1 MKISVHLFIFL
12 TFLLSACAGPQPRP
26 AQSTPADADASKDAR
41 AVLAYLADLS
51 NDKKPGV
58 ISGQNTGHGNQI
70 LNASGLV
77 GYAPLV
83 GSLEQQTGELPGMIG
98 LDYEQD
104 GIFTVDELL
113 TANQV
118 LIKHWKAGGLVTIN
132 WSPLNPWL
140 NNELDLVHHR
150 GIWTD
155 TRNQDNNLKDV
166 DLHKLIDPKST
177 IYPVWRRKL
186 DRIATALEDLQKEG
200 VVVLWRPMQEMNGN
214 WFWWGNATYAND
226 PGPYIA
232 LWADMFHYFKDVKGL
247 HNLLWVYSPASG
259 SGDVLEQLVMK
270 PVGWSYPGDAYV
282 DIVAGTSYND
292 ALDIKNYETYRA
304 FGKPLGMAEFGP
316 TLGGQASLKGTFNTT
331 LYADRLLKDY
341 PAIAYWVSW
350 HNWNINENEQE
361 HLAIISNQNAS
372 DLMQNPAVLTLK
384 RIQR

>member
-1 MKISVHLFIFL
+1 MKQILSLLIMLV
-12 TFLLSACAGPQPRP
+12 FLLSACGTSPQARP
-26 AQSTPADADASKDAR
+26 AQVIPVDADASKETR

-51 NDKKPGV
+51 NDVKPGV
-58 ISGQNTGHGNQI
+58 IAGQNTGHGNQI
-70 LNASGLV
+70 LDTSGLV

-83 GSLEQQTGELPGMIG
+83 GTLEQQTGETPGMIG

-104 GIFTVDELL
+104 GIFTDDQLL
-113 TANQV
+113 AANQV

-140 NNELDLVHHR
+140 NDELDLSNQH
-150 GIWTD
+150 GSWTD
-155 TRNQDNNLKDV
+155 TRNQGDNLKNV
-166 DLHKLIDPKST
+166 DLRQLIDPESA
-177 IYPVWRRKL
+177 IYPVWQRKL
-186 DRIATALEDLQKEG
+186 DRIATALLDLQKAG

-214 WFWWGNATYAND
+214 WFWWGYASYSND

-247 HNLLWVYSPASG
+247 HNLLWVYSPAHG
-259 SGDVLEQLVMK
+259 PENILEQFAIK

-282 DIVAGTSYND
+282 DVVAGTAYND
-292 ALDIKNYETYRA
+292 GLDIKDYDIYRA

-316 TLGGQASLKGTFNTT
+316 SLGGANSLKGTFDTS
-331 LYADRLLKDY
+331 LYATRLLKDY

-350 HNWNINENEQE
+350 HNWPVNNDVE
-361 HLAIISNQNAS
+361 HQAIVSNQNAK